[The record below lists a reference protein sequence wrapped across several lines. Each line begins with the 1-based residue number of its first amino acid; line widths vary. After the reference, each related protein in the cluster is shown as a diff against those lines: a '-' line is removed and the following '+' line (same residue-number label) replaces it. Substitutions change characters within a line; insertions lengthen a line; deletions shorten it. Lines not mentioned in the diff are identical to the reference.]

1 MRHFTRDKSL
11 TSSSPPM
18 CAAIYG
24 QHHSGGFLAYR
35 QSKDFFRGFCCL
47 PRFRSCPNPFPLRP
61 FQAVFLVCSF
71 LSPTAPTRQ
80 GHCYAVPL
88 RIRFRK
94 KFCLAA
100 AVSVAFPPAK
110 GRVKKRQGFLAL
122 IDQPARNMR
131 QDRSI
136 WRLTVIERRAF
147 PLLRK
152 KHRKRLQLAV
162 TWRARHDS
170 NVRPTESESVA
181 LSSWATGTRLNY
193 YSIFRRRCKWLSLIF
208 PRRSAGG
215 RHPQALQQG
224 ERSRP
229 PPGEVSPLSAR

>member
-1 MRHFTRDKSL
+1 MPIGSQRISFVASAVSPASAAARTHFRYAPFRRSFWFTL
-11 TSSSPPM
+11 
-18 CAAIYG
+18 
-24 QHHSGGFLAYR
+24 
-35 QSKDFFRGFCCL
+35 FFR
-47 PRFRSCPNPFPLRP
+47 PPP
-61 FQAVFLVCSF
+61 
-71 LSPTAPTRQ
+71 PTPQ

-88 RIRFRK
+88 RIRFRR

-100 AVSVAFPPAK
+100 AVSAAFPSAK

-147 PLLRK
+147 SLLRK

-181 LSSWATGTRLNY
+181 LSSWATGTRLHD
-193 YSIFRRRCKWLSLIF
+193 YSTFRRRCKWLSLIF

-215 RHPQALQQG
+215 QRPQALQQG

>member
-100 AVSVAFPPAK
+100 AVSAAFPPAK
-110 GRVKKRQGFLAL
+110 GRVKKRQGFLSL

-136 WRLTVIERRAF
+136 WRLTVIEPRAF

-152 KHRKRLQLAV
+152 KA
-162 TWRARHDS
+162 
-170 NVRPTESESVA
+170 
-181 LSSWATGTRLNY
+181 
-193 YSIFRRRCKWLSLIF
+193 
-208 PRRSAGG
+208 
-215 RHPQALQQG
+215 PQAIAACG
-224 ERSRP
+224 DVACPTRFERAAYRVGVCRSIQL
-229 PPGEVSPLSAR
+229 GYGHTLKLL